1 MIRILLADDHPIV
14 REGLRALL
22 ETQADFEIIAE
33 AANGGEALHLT
44 SELQPDIILLDLEMP
59 IMDGV
64 ETIRRLRDFSRH
76 RSHTIHIIVFTAFDN
91 DERIIDALQAGANG
105 YLLKDAPREEIFNAI
120 RVTMQGGSL
129 LQPIVASKLLR
140 HMGQHGMPQISAGRA
155 VSPKDQTQT
164 SSLLGTNPHRQ
175 RGFDSTAAQ
184 SGGVQGAGMHRYRV
198 PPIETLTERE
208 LEVLHLLAQ
217 GMPNKEI
224 AAQLTISE
232 RTAKF
237 HVSSIM
243 GKLGATNRTEAVSLA
258 AQKGLI
264 TLHS

>member
-14 REGLRALL
+14 REGLRAVL
-22 ETQADFEIIAE
+22 ETQPDFEVIGTPE
-33 AANGGEALHLT
+33 QAASGDEALQLAL
-44 SELQPDIILLDLEMP
+44 ELQPDILLLDLEMP

-64 ETIRRLRDFSRH
+64 ETIRQLRQQH
-76 RSHTIHIIVFTAFDN
+76 RMRPSMGDGFRPRVIVFTAFDN
-91 DERIIDALQAGANG
+91 DERIIAALEAGANG
-105 YLLKDAPREEIFNAI
+105 YLLKGAPREDIFNAI

-129 LQPIVASKLLR
+129 LQPVVASKLLR
-140 HMGQHGMPQISAGRA
+140 HVGQLPIS
-155 VSPKDQTQT
+155 
-164 SSLLGTNPHRQ
+164 SSH
-175 RGFDSTAAQ
+175 SSHQ
-184 SGGVQGAGMHRYRV
+184 SASY
-198 PPIETLTERE
+198 ETLTERE
-208 LEVLHLLAQ
+208 LEVLGLLAQ

-224 AAQLTISE
+224 AAHLTISE

-258 AQKGLI
+258 AQRGLI

>member
-59 IMDGV
+59 MMDGV
-64 ETIRRLRDFSRH
+64 EAIRGMRQQQHNAEAKLHKDLS
-76 RSHTIHIIVFTAFDN
+76 IIVFTAFDN
-91 DERIIDALQAGANG
+91 DERIIHAVQAGANG
-105 YLLKDAPREEIFNAI
+105 YLLKGAPREEIFNAI
-120 RVTMQGGSL
+120 RVAMEGGSL
-129 LQPIVASKLLR
+129 LQPVVASKLLR
-140 HMGQHGMPQISAGRA
+140 HVGQQHGGVIHRATTAGSVQNMPPYEA
-155 VSPKDQTQT
+155 
-164 SSLLGTNPHRQ
+164 
-175 RGFDSTAAQ
+175 
-184 SGGVQGAGMHRYRV
+184 
-198 PPIETLTERE
+198 LTERE
-208 LEVLHLLAQ
+208 LEVLNLLAQ

-224 AAQLTISE
+224 AAQLIISE

>member
-14 REGLRALL
+14 REGLRAVL
-22 ETQADFEIIAE
+22 ETQPDFEVVGTPQQ
-33 AANGGEALHLT
+33 AADGNEALRLALQ
-44 SELQPDIILLDLEMP
+44 LQPDILLLDLEMP
-59 IMDGV
+59 AMDGV
-64 ETIRRLRDFSRH
+64 ETIRHLRQQAQPGASRDRLPR
-76 RSHTIHIIVFTAFDN
+76 IIVFTAFDN
-91 DERIIDALQAGANG
+91 DERIIAALEAGANG
-105 YLLKDAPREEIFNAI
+105 YLLKGAPREEIFNAI

-129 LQPIVASKLLR
+129 LQPVIASKLLR
-140 HMGQHGMPQISAGRA
+140 HVGEQHGARHSNAQPA
-155 VSPKDQTQT
+155 
-164 SSLLGTNPHRQ
+164 LLE
-175 RGFDSTAAQ
+175 A
-184 SGGVQGAGMHRYRV
+184 
-198 PPIETLTERE
+198 LTERE
-208 LEVLHLLAQ
+208 LEVLALLAQ

-224 AAQLTISE
+224 AARLIISE

>member
-14 REGLRALL
+14 REGLRAVL
-22 ETQADFEIIAE
+22 ETQPDFEVIGTPE
-33 AANGGEALHLT
+33 QAASGDEALRLAL
-44 SELQPDIILLDLEMP
+44 EMRPDILLLDLEMP
-59 IMDGV
+59 VMDGV
-64 ETIRRLRDFSRH
+64 ETIRRLRQQLRLEPVKEDWIRP
-76 RSHTIHIIVFTAFDN
+76 RVIVFTAFDN
-91 DERIIDALQAGANG
+91 DERIIAALEAGANG
-105 YLLKDAPREEIFNAI
+105 YLLKGAPREDIFNAI

-129 LQPIVASKLLR
+129 LQPVVASKLLR
-140 HMGQHGMPQISAGRA
+140 HVGQHPALSSSNSQLSA
-155 VSPKDQTQT
+155 SYE
-164 SSLLGTNPHRQ
+164 
-175 RGFDSTAAQ
+175 
-184 SGGVQGAGMHRYRV
+184 M
-198 PPIETLTERE
+198 LTERE
-208 LEVLHLLAQ
+208 LEVLSLLAQ

-224 AAQLTISE
+224 AAHLTISE